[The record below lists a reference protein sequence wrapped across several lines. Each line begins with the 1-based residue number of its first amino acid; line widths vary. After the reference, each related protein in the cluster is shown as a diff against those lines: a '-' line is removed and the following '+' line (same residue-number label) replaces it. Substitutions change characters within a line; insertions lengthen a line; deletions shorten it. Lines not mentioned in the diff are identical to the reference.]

1 MKARVP
7 VAFQHQAASAGFALF
22 VAATTLQ
29 AQGADSIRV
38 RTRVSLHGDR
48 GRMDV
53 RDLTGALGRNAQ
65 QAGESHVHVMAGR
78 PPSAHV

>member
-1 MKARVP
+1 MKTRVP
-7 VAFQHQAASAGFALF
+7 VALRHQAASAGFAF

-38 RTRVSLHGDR
+38 RTSVSLHGDR

-53 RDLTGALGRNAQ
+53 RDLTRPGTQLPNRLGNR
-65 QAGESHVHVMAGR
+65 MFM
-78 PPSAHV
+78 